1 MFMSQAWKRDPSH
14 PVPTSPSPDVFSSN
28 LLSPCQSKIGHPL
41 TSPPAPADNLL
52 PLSVAWLNPGCQSA
66 VERSAR
72 SSALSAGD
80 RLFGI
85 YPWLLCLSLHL
96 QPFMAVKSS
105 LSSLILFLP
114 SLPPS
119 PFSST
124 HSTILPLPP
133 PLPPSMLLI
142 PSS

>member
-1 MFMSQAWKRDPSH
+1 MSQAWKRDPSH

-41 TSPPAPADNLL
+41 PSPPAPADNLL
-52 PLSVAWLNPGCQSA
+52 PLPVAWLNPGCQSA

-85 YPWLLCLSLHL
+85 YPRLLCLSLHL

-114 SLPPS
+114 SLPPLTLQLNS
-119 PFSST
+119 F
-124 HSTILPLPP
+124 HHPP
-133 PLPPSMLLI
+133 TAPLPPSMLLI